1 MTSSSFP
8 RLGLTSFINANND
21 AGKKKKSRTAE
32 EEEEEGEEAV
42 DGGKG
47 RRENTGRTTTRAQR
61 ATEAAKGVAK
71 PGLKQRKQR
80 TVDEAGDRGK
90 KIAMAEAVAVKE
102 KGGREIGGSPE
113 VERQN
118 GRQLNVKYDEME
130 ADPAEIKTDCTR
142 RERKQEERDGMMT
155 IAQEIGLLTGRNQ
168 STRADRRKAGNRNR
182 AEDRAADAKSR
193 TNAGDFGSAGGMI
206 AGRANDD
213 GGVQGA
219 VRDRNDNRRR
229 HAQHGEVVKGA
240 ELDRNDNRVTRQA
253 APERLVV
260 LDAARLSQVE
270 SD

>member
-21 AGKKKKSRTAE
+21 AGKKKRSRTAE

-90 KIAMAEAVAVKE
+90 KIAMAVKE